1 MRPVRHVTR
10 VGFAAGT
17 LLWVSALAAQTTPTA
32 EALMGQAKAQASES
46 QRVIFAIFHA
56 SW

>member
-1 MRPVRHVTR
+1 MRPVRYA
-10 VGFAAGT
+10 GFAAGA
-17 LLWVSALAAQTTPTA
+17 LLWVSALAGQTPAAA
-32 EALMGQAKAQASES
+32 EALLSQAQAQAAEG